1 MKIILTKT
9 PLQRFINGVRQ
20 RGETIIVEP
29 DELKQYGFSDAE
41 IKRIAEDW
49 DTNSITRRDSKF
61 IYKASPKY

>member
-1 MKIILTKT
+1 MKIILSIT
-9 PLQRFINGVRQ
+9 PIERFVNGKRQ
-20 RGETIIVEP
+20 RGETKIVESE
-29 DELKQYGFSDAE
+29 DLKQYGFSDVE